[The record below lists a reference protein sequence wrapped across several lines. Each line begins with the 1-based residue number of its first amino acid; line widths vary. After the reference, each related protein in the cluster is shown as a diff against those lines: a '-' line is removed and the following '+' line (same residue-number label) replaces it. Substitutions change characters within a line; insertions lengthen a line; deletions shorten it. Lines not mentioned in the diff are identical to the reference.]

1 MTYIVMT
8 SVVCFSCFFRR
19 EKQEKQRKKPLRTVR
34 CKADVHCKAVS
45 KFSNAKATVRY
56 KADDVSKAGWS
67 NFKRQG
73 NSPLRNTLCVC
84 PETHTT
90 FFASRFFPF
99 AVGFSYMR
107 AGALAPSR
115 IKAGNSRVRRKIK
128 TPRRFPKKRNG
139 GILKNDRGV
148 EQAIYSEN
156 SSNGLPVARS
166 IQTKRPPCSRTNECG
181 EFSLG
186 SDTEPQFR

>member
-1 MTYIVMT
+1 M
-8 SVVCFSCFFRR
+8 FPR
-19 EKQEKQRKKPLRTVR
+19 Q
-34 CKADVHCKAVS
+34 VS
-45 KFSNAKATVRY
+45 RISNVNATVRS
-56 KADDVSKAGWS
+56 KADDVAKAGWS

-90 FFASRFFPF
+90 FFACRFFPF

-139 GILKNDRGV
+139 GIFKTDRGV

-166 IQTKRPPCSRTNECG
+166 IQTKRPPCSRTKECG